1 MINASDCGQFQNL
14 FSCYQ
19 SQEEMF
25 ENLGQQESVFQPT
38 HPSLEQPESVL
49 YIPCFGLNDYVEAE
63 VPVPSSDH
71 VAEIVGKRGCKI
83 LFLMNTIQVKIVA
96 PRRDQQPIFKVSG
109 ERFAVTAACKLIL
122 EAAEHF
128 SKIQEVRQF
137 KAEIGAIGA
146 ALPGNTFSSDIVLM
160 KLAVPHHLVGLLIG
174 WKGQNIQTIKLE
186 TNVEILS
193 PKRFSAPLFQLIGSF
208 ENVLK
213 AKSSIDLLIFKHT
226 GKVYATHFVDDFS
239 NTNIPSCDNGLAD
252 HRVSQEGGPTIS
264 KMEFEQVHCPV
275 PLPNYSDIPSSSSA
289 TLPDVMCSREASE
302 QDQLNSPPV
311 EKKIIRSRFFPTLM
325 LEVTVDRI

>member
-1 MINASDCGQFQNL
+1 MTNASDCGQVQNL
-14 FSCYQ
+14 FACYQ
-19 SQEEMF
+19 AQEEMF
-25 ENLGQQESVFQPT
+25 KNLGQQESVFQPT
-38 HPSLEQPESVL
+38 HSSLEQPESVP
-49 YIPCFGLNDYVEAE
+49 YILCFGLNDYVEAE

-83 LFLMNTIQVKIVA
+83 LFLMNTIQVKIVT

-109 ERFAVTAACKLIL
+109 ERFAVVAFCKLIV

-174 WKGQNIQTIKLE
+174 WKGQNIQAIKLK
-186 TNVEILS
+186 TNVEIVC
-193 PKRFSAPLFQLIGSF
+193 PKRFSAPLFQLIGPF
-208 ENVLK
+208 EDVLK

-239 NTNIPSCDNGLAD
+239 NTNIPSCDNGLVD
-252 HRVSQEGGPTIS
+252 HGVSQGGGPAIS
-264 KMEFEQVHCPV
+264 TMEFEQVHCPV
-275 PLPNYSDIPSSSSA
+275 LLPSCSDILLPSSE
-289 TLPDVMCSREASE
+289 TLSDVMCSRDVSE
-302 QDQLNSPPV
+302 QDQPNSSPV
-311 EKKIIRSRFFPTLM
+311 EMKIIRSRIFPALT
-325 LEVTVDRI
+325 LEVTVNRN

>member
-1 MINASDCGQFQNL
+1 MNNASDCVQVQSL
-14 FSCYQ
+14 FTCYQ
-19 SQEEMF
+19 SQEQIF

-38 HPSLEQPESVL
+38 HSSLEQPESVP

-83 LFLMNTIQVKIVA
+83 LFLMNTIQVKIVT

-109 ERFAVTAACKLIL
+109 ERFAVEAVCKLIV

-137 KAEIGAIGA
+137 KTEIGAIGA
-146 ALPGNTFSSDIVLM
+146 ALPGNTFSSNIVLM

-174 WKGQNIQTIKLE
+174 WKGQNIQAIKLK

-252 HRVSQEGGPTIS
+252 HRVSQEGGLTIS

-275 PLPNYSDIPSSSSA
+275 PLLNYSDIPSSSSA
-289 TLPDVMCSREASE
+289 TLPDVMCSRDASE
-302 QDQLNSPPV
+302 QDQPNSPPV
-311 EKKIIRSRFFPTLM
+311 EKKIIRSRIFPPLTLV
-325 LEVTVDRI
+325 VTVNHN